1 MHRQLL
7 RQEPEV
13 IAVVAKH
20 EGIFKRWQK
29 ENDFHDLPG
38 IKWRYIRGK
47 YSIIGIK
54 FTMLWLIGDWYR
66 RDNAGRLTTLIAE
79 NIGSAVRTFGT
90 EEEWKDGYKY
100 RQTATGGNL
109 PYHLL

>member
-13 IAVVAKH
+13 IAVIAKH

-29 ENDFHDLPG
+29 ENDFYDLPG

-47 YSIIGIK
+47 YSIVGIK
-54 FTMLWLIGDWYR
+54 FTMMFLLEDWYR
-66 RDNAGRLTTLIAE
+66 QQGVGKLVELVHRQLDRYGISRFK
-79 NIGSAVRTFGT
+79 TFTT

-100 RQTATGGNL
+100 RKEGL
-109 PYHLL
+109 

>member
-29 ENDFHDLPG
+29 ENDFYDLPG

-47 YSIIGIK
+47 YSMMGIK
-54 FTMLWLIGDWYR
+54 FTMIFLLEDWYR
-66 RDNAGRLTTLIAE
+66 RDGCGELVTLVYRTMD
-79 NIGSAVRTFGT
+79 NMYRTFTT
-90 EEEWKDGYKY
+90 EEMQTGRYKY
-100 RQTATGGNL
+100 RQTATGGSL